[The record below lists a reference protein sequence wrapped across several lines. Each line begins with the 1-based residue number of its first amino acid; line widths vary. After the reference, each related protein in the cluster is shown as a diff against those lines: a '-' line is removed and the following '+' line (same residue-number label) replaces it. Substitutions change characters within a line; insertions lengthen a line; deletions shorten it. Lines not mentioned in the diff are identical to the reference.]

1 MKEIS
6 LWRYGNDFL
15 VDAEVLRIMQFA
27 KQIIPSGKGFKV
39 ITDRDE
45 SKEIVPVKSVIVVV
59 VVDDDDVYGNN
70 NNINVYINNNE
81 PYSYLEI
88 KRMAGEVITTLKR
101 NNYPVT
107 TSYTYQRLVNVQLH
121 ESDSPYDTE
130 YILFR
135 IEKSVYDWLV
145 ANQYLPRVVSLQY
158 KEERVENRDV
168 MATYMTAK
176 FVKCRTITF

>member
-6 LWRYGNDFL
+6 LWRYDNDFL
-15 VDAEVLRIMQFA
+15 VDAEVLRIMRFA
-27 KQIIPSGKGFKV
+27 KQIIPSGKSF
-39 ITDRDE
+39 IIIDRDE
-45 SKEIVPVKSVIVVV
+45 SKEIIPVKSVIV
-59 VVDDDDVYGNN
+59 DDDVYD
-70 NNINVYINNNE
+70 NNINIYINNNE
-81 PYSYLEI
+81 PYTKYEV
-88 KRMAGEVITTLKR
+88 KRMVSEVIATLKR

-107 TSYTYQRLVNVQLH
+107 TSYTYQRLVNIQLY

-130 YILFR
+130 YILLR

-145 ANQYLPRVVSLQY
+145 TNQYLPRVLSLQY
-158 KEERVENRDV
+158 KEERIENRDV